1 MSTFVTTGNGVQSF
15 SRLLDE
21 IVRIAPQ
28 LPQPVI
34 VQHGKT
40 AFSVEGIQSFDLVD
54 SVSFQKLLTDCEVLI
69 THGGGGS
76 VFAALK
82 IGKKPVVVPRLKKF
96 DEIIDDHQV
105 TFAHEL
111 QRQGK
116 VIAVDDVSQLLA
128 VVREVQANP
137 KIPDRTKEDI
147 DPIAIIGA
155 AIKTYAPHSSDKICL
170 VTPPGGHL
178 NEILFLSPLFLDHP
192 HFYILN
198 KAIIEPKAMEGL
210 VRIVSFSHRDWR
222 FMINIKEAFDILRK
236 EKPKVIL
243 TSGGGFS
250 VAFALAGKVLGIPTV
265 YIETCAKVDVP
276 TMTGRAMRHLT
287 RDFFYQWPQVAKH
300 FPKGKYVGLL
310 Y

>member
-15 SRLLDE
+15 SRLLE
-21 IVRIAPQ
+21 EVKRIAVH

-40 AFSVEGIQSFDLVD
+40 AFSADGIESFDLVD
-54 SVSFQKLLTDCEVLI
+54 SVTFQKLLADCEVLI

-82 IGKKPVVVPRLKKF
+82 IGKKPIVVPRLKNF

-105 TFAHEL
+105 TFAKEL
-111 QRQGK
+111 ERQGK
-116 VIAVDDVSQLLA
+116 VVAVHDVSQLLA
-128 VVREVQANP
+128 AVKEVQTYPA
-137 KIPDRTKEDI
+137 IPDRTQEDV
-147 DPIAIIGA
+147 DPLAIIGA
-155 AIKTYAPHSSDKICL
+155 ALQKYAPQEHHKICL

-178 NEILFLSPLFLDHP
+178 NEIQFLSPLFQDHP

-198 KAIIEPKAMEGL
+198 SKIIESGSMVGR
-210 VRIVSFSHRDWR
+210 VQTISFSHRDWR
-222 FMINIKEAFDILRK
+222 FLINIKEAFNILRK

-265 YIETCAKVDVP
+265 YVETCAKVDVP
-276 TMTGRAMRHLT
+276 TMTGRAMRYLT
-287 RDFFYQWPQVAKH
+287 RDCYYQWPQVAKH

>member
-21 IVRIAPQ
+21 VKRIAPQ

-40 AFSVEGIQSFDLVD
+40 AFSADGIQSFDLVD
-54 SVSFQKLLTDCEVLI
+54 ATTFQKLLANCEILI

-82 IGKKPVVVPRLKKF
+82 IGKKPVVVPRLKNF

-105 TFAHEL
+105 TFANEL

-116 VIAVDDVSQLLA
+116 VVAVQDVSQLLA
-128 VVREVQANP
+128 AVHEVQANP
-137 KIPDRTKEDI
+137 TIPGRTKEDV
-147 DPIAIIGA
+147 DPIALIGA
-155 AIKTYAPHSSDKICL
+155 ALQKYAPQTSDKICL

-178 NEILFLSPLFLDHP
+178 NEILFLSQLFQDHP

-198 KAIIEPKAMEGL
+198 KAIIEPESMRGL
-210 VRIVSFSHRDWR
+210 TRVVSFSHRDWR
-222 FMINIKEAFDILRK
+222 FLINIKEAFNILRK

-300 FPKGKYVGLL
+300 FPRGKYVGLL

>member
-21 IVRIAPQ
+21 IKRIAPQ

-40 AFSVEGIQSFDLVD
+40 AFSADGIQSFDLVD
-54 SVSFQKLLTDCEVLI
+54 LPTFQKLLNDCKVLI
-69 THGGGGS
+69 THGGAGS
-76 VFAALK
+76 VFGALK
-82 IGKKPVVVPRLKKF
+82 IGKKPVVVPRMKKF
-96 DEIIDDHQV
+96 DEIIDNHQI
-105 TFAHEL
+105 TFAEEL

-116 VIAVDDVSQLLA
+116 VVAVHDVSQLLVA
-128 VVREVQANP
+128 VQDVLANP
-137 KIPDRTKEDI
+137 EIPDRAKEYV
-147 DPIAIIGA
+147 DPLVMIGA
-155 AIKTYAPHSSDKICL
+155 TLKKYAPDTVDKICL

-178 NEILFLSPLFLDHP
+178 NEILFLSSLFQDHP

-198 KAIIEPKAMEGL
+198 TSIIEPVEMQGR
-210 VRIVSFSHRDWR
+210 VRVISFSHRDWR
-222 FMINIKEAFDILRK
+222 FLINIKEAFNILRK

-250 VAFALAGKVLGIPTV
+250 VAFALAGKVVGIPTV
-265 YIETCAKVDVP
+265 YVETCAKVDVP

>member
-21 IVRIAPQ
+21 IKRIAPQ

-40 AFSVEGIQSFDLVD
+40 VFSADGIQSFDLVD
-54 SVSFQKLLTDCEVLI
+54 LLTFQKLLNDCKVLI
-69 THGGGGS
+69 THGGAGS
-76 VFAALK
+76 VFGALK
-82 IGKKPVVVPRLKKF
+82 IGKKPVVVPRMKKF
-96 DEIIDDHQV
+96 DEIIDDHQI
-105 TFAHEL
+105 TFAEEL

-116 VIAVDDVSQLLA
+116 VVAVHDVSQLLA
-128 VVREVQANP
+128 AVQDVQANP
-137 KIPDRTKEDI
+137 TIPDRAKEYV
-147 DPIAIIGA
+147 DPLLMIGETL
-155 AIKTYAPHSSDKICL
+155 KKYAPKTMDKICL

-178 NEILFLSPLFLDHP
+178 DEIRFLSSLFKDHP

-198 KAIIEPKAMEGL
+198 TSIIEPVEMQGR
-210 VRIVSFSHRDWR
+210 VHVISFSHRDWR
-222 FMINIKEAFDILRK
+222 FLINIKEAFNILCK

-265 YIETCAKVDVP
+265 YIETCAKVNVP

-287 RDFFYQWPQVAKH
+287 RDFFYQWPQVAKY

>member
-21 IVRIAPQ
+21 IKRIAPQ

-34 VQHGKT
+34 VQHGQT
-40 AFSVEGIQSFDLVD
+40 AFSAADIQSFDLVD
-54 SVSFQKLLTDCEVLI
+54 SVTFQKLMADCEVLI

-82 IGKKPVVVPRLKKF
+82 IGKKPIVVPRLKDF

-105 TFAHEL
+105 TFANEL

-116 VIAVDDVSQLLA
+116 VVAVHDVSRLLTA
-128 VVREVQANP
+128 VHEMQANP
-137 KIPDRTKEDI
+137 AIADRTKETV
-147 DPIAIIGA
+147 DPISMIGVPL
-155 AIKTYAPHSSDKICL
+155 KKYAPQFTDKICL

-178 NEILFLSPLFLDHP
+178 NEILFLSPLFQNHP

-222 FMINIKEAFDILRK
+222 FLLNIKEAFSILRK

-250 VAFALAGKVLGIPTV
+250 VAFALAGKALGIPTV
-265 YIETCAKVDVP
+265 YVETCAKVDVP
-276 TMTGRAMRHLT
+276 TMTGRAMRYLT
-287 RDFFYQWPQVAKH
+287 PDFFYQWPQVAKH